1 VPDPAHFKRAGHS
14 IPLISK
20 ELVTNP
26 AHLKRAGHPI
36 QLISKELVAD
46 PAHLKRAGHP
56 ILLISK
62 ERNHNASSL
71 KRDGAV
77 IHLVGTL
84 YRLPINGRKIREQ
97 VDGLKITQENI
108 SSKREI
114 FVELPAKA
122 NSSKVMREFID
133 ALA

>member
-77 IHLVGTL
+77 THLFLDSLHAFPSCLLVLIDILLHT
-84 YRLPINGRKIREQ
+84 Q
-97 VDGLKITQENI
+97 VFEY
-108 SSKREI
+108 
-114 FVELPAKA
+114 VH
-122 NSSKVMREFID
+122 
-133 ALA
+133 